1 MTKILNLLLK
11 FTKRENYIL
20 NLGYWIYWFLS
31 LILHWQQFGHFFFLC
46 SPIHCR
52 SVESDLPL
60 THSKG
65 MNNRCFE
72 FSHRKWN
79 TIATTLSLLQICFKH
94 YILYCRQRPTPENI
108 TKLMLTY
115 DQGTIQWRVSLK
127 NWWGCLMWLKILIIP
142 HVQTEFIFS

>member
-31 LILHWQQFGHFFFLC
+31 LILHWQQFGHFFFPC
-46 SPIHCR
+46 AHQST
-52 SVESDLPL
+52 VDLLSQIFPWHTVKGWTIDVLNFL
-60 THSKG
+60 TGS
-65 MNNRCFE
+65 E
-72 FSHRKWN
+72 
-79 TIATTLSLLQICFKH
+79 TIATTLSLLQIFFKH

-115 DQGTIQWRVSLK
+115 DQGTIQWQVSLK
-127 NWWGCLMWLKILIIP
+127 NWWGCLM
-142 HVQTEFIFS
+142 